1 MSRPSRRALFERL
14 GAAALSAQK
23 HAYAPYSR
31 FRVGSAVWAIN
42 TKSGEERLFAGS
54 NVENASFGL
63 ALCAERNAIS
73 SAISEGFRELRAI
86 AIATS
91 SQPPGSP
98 CGLCLQTMVEFA
110 VDLDVLLLNTRG
122 DRAETKLSQ
131 LLKRPFRWK
140 GAGTE
145 RDAR

>member
-1 MSRPSRRALFERL
+1 MKRPSRAALFEEL
-14 GAAALSAQK
+14 TAAALCAQK

-31 FRVGSAVWAIN
+31 FRVGSAVWALN
-42 TKSGEERLFAGS
+42 TKSGEERLFAGA

-63 ALCAERNAIS
+63 ALCAERNAIA
-73 SAISEGFRELRAI
+73 SAISEGFRELKAI
-86 AIATS
+86 AIATG

-110 VDLDVLLLNTRG
+110 VDLDVILLNTHG
-122 DRAETKLSQ
+122 DRHKTKLSQ
-131 LLKRPFRWK
+131 LIKRPFRWK